1 VDYIVNYKKWSALF
15 EQDELS
21 KQTAKPTETKNK
33 SASSLDQNRANDLKS
48 TGGVSS
54 KLDYVNTDKLGDGP
68 GKEIFIQYKDEMW
81 VIVYGQIIGHSGFDS
96 LSDPTGNR
104 ETGNNYV
111 TYWVQDTKRNTYP
124 FYGHFKNLKIPQ
136 EWNDQSKKLF
146 NERYWTA
153 FNEKVKQPE
162 WVKYIVGQFNNL
174 FGSSQDKPSEDV
186 KSIQGYIKSKLE
198 TDPKLKGYVKNNGTP
213 GRDFVDGVWGPVSS
227 TAWLM
232 FAKNLVDPSYTIGSA
247 TYQLCK
253 TRSKNIKTPE
263 VPIDSIIEPKST
275 VKPANATAKPANATA
290 QKTVTPAVKK

>member
-1 VDYIVNYKKWSALF
+1 VDYIVNYKKWRALL
-15 EQDELS
+15 EQDELV
-21 KQTAKPTETKNK
+21 KPTAQTAGTKNK
-33 SASSLDQNRANDLKS
+33 GASSLDQNRANDLKS

-81 VIVYGQIIGHSGFDS
+81 VIVYGQLIGHSGFDS
-96 LSDPTGNR
+96 VQGENR

-146 NERYWTA
+146 NERYWTV

-247 TYQLCK
+247 TYQFCK

-263 VPIDSIIEPKST
+263 VPIDSIIPKSNT
-275 VKPANATAKPANATA
+275 PVKDAA
-290 QKTVTPAVKK
+290 QKTVTPVVKK